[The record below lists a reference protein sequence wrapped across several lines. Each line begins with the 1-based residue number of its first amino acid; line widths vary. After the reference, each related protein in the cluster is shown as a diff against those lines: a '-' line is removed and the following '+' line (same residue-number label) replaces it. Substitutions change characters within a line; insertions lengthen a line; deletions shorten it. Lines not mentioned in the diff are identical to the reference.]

1 MSIQAK
7 SNLKKSSRVLGIVM
21 FAFLFFF
28 NIKFFISDGKT
39 GNEDISI
46 LGVKISLF
54 ENAYAETTTGTCC
67 SQQFATCVI
76 GSYVRENAYY
86 KKEGPC

>member
-39 GNEDISI
+39 GNEDLSI

-54 ENAYAETTTGTCC
+54 ENAYAETATGTCC
-67 SQQFATCVI
+67 PQNFATCVI

-86 KKEGPC
+86 KSQGPC

>member
-39 GNEDISI
+39 GDEDISI

-54 ENAYAETTTGTCC
+54 ETAYAETATGTCC
-67 SQQFATCVI
+67 GHIFFTCVI
-76 GSYVRENAYY
+76 GSYVREEAYY
-86 KKEGPC
+86 KPQGPC